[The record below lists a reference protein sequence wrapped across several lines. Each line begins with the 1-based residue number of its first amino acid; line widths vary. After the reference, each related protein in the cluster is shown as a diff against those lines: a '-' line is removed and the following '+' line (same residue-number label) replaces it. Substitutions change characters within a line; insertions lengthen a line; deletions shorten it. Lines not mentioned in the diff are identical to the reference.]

1 MSRRS
6 VEIRNLIVTITRMY
20 ALSAERDAVIKF
32 FEGDRNALN
41 GTNAG
46 HWLVMADPIISQAFF
61 ERLAQYNEDIA
72 RSCKNSIANLDS
84 LIDNFS
90 AFNYL
95 IDALVARNY
104 ITKEHSF
111 KDEYGNKVVM
121 AGLYLILASSY
132 VIKRVHNKKRVTLT
146 AVYDYFN
153 KLFGI
158 KEIQIFWNKSER
170 EILITNARKEIPEIR
185 FIENNQEYFNTKN
198 ENTQ

>member
-20 ALSAERDAVIKF
+20 APSPERDAVIKF

-46 HWLVMADPIISQAFF
+46 HWLVLADPIISQAFY

-72 RSCKNSIANLDS
+72 RSCKNSIANRDS

-170 EILITNARKEIPEIR
+170 EILIINARKEIPEIR
-185 FIENNQEYFNTKN
+185 FIENNQDYFSTKN
-198 ENTQ
+198 ENT

>member
-20 ALSAERDAVIKF
+20 APSQERDAVIKF

-46 HWLVMADPIISQAFF
+46 HWLVLADPIISKAFF

-72 RSCKNSIANLDS
+72 RSCKNSITNSDS
-84 LIDNFS
+84 LIDNIP
-90 AFNYL
+90 AFDYL
-95 IDALVARNY
+95 LDALVAREY
-104 ITKEHSF
+104 ISKELSF
-111 KDEYGNKVVM
+111 KDKYGNQVIM
-121 AGLYLILASSY
+121 AGLYLILATSY
-132 VIKRVHNKKRVTLT
+132 VIKRVHDKKRVTLT

-158 KEIQIFWNKSER
+158 KEIQIFWSKKER
-170 EILITNARKEIPEIR
+170 ESLIANARLEVPEIV
-185 FIENNQEYFNTKN
+185 FIVDNKEYFSTN
-198 ENTQ
+198 ENT